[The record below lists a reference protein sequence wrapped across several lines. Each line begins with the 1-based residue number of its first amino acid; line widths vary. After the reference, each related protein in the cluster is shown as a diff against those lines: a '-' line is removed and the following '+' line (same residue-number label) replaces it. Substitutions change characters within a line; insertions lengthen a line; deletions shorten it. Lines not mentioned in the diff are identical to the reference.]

1 MIAPALHRTVH
12 KWMGQRPWEPKDF
25 VADLLRNERIH
36 FQGSPS
42 TRSRQEQR
50 KQELSHRLNRGA
62 DRLESGQPQQFIATV
77 RGHHAGTIALV
88 AVGIRMELGVTDPV
102 RALKAPAIA
111 HELQQG
117 FWGGAQARQKPLC
130 GAKELTITGASR
142 RLMGYSFGDDF
153 VYERQAQTHRAAV

>member
-1 MIAPALHRTVH
+1 
-12 KWMGQRPWEPKDF
+12 MGQRPWEPKDF

-77 RGHHAGTIALV
+77 RGSSV
-88 AVGIRMELGVTDPV
+88 PWSGVTREEQP
-102 RALKAPAIA
+102 RL
-111 HELQQG
+111 
-117 FWGGAQARQKPLC
+117 
-130 GAKELTITGASR
+130 SR
-142 RLMGYSFGDDF
+142 G
-153 VYERQAQTHRAAV
+153 